1 MPNDRC
7 TRLRIARGLATA
19 VLAGSWSSREIATRL
34 GAALRL
40 KRERKWQVALANRI
54 VAHFGSA
61 APPPT
66 QFRLVRFIV
75 SDAAFEK
82 CCRVLWCRS
91 RETALDLQDLPR
103 APMSPAPAILGIE
116 KVPPLT
122 TPGELARW
130 LELEPVELEWLADCR
145 GRERQRPAGPLRH
158 YRYVWLRKKS
168 GKARLLEI
176 PKQRLK
182 AVQRRILD
190 GILAFVAPHEAAH
203 AFRAGHSTVT
213 CASPHVGQRVVL
225 RIDLRDFFPSI
236 PAGRVQALFRTIG
249 YPEPVARL
257 LAALCTNSTPGDAL
271 EEERENPGGRQSR
284 FAAPHLPQGAPSSP
298 AVANLCTYRLDC
310 RLAGLA
316 RKIGL
321 NYTRYADDLVF
332 SGGCDFER
340 NLSRFRIFVCAI
352 VLNEGFSIRR
362 RKTRVMRS
370 GARQEVAG
378 VIVNRRANVSR
389 DEFDRLKALL
399 FNCGRSGPA
408 GQNRAGLENFREHLL
423 GRVAYVA
430 MIHPQRGARLHE
442 MFERIDWSEG

>member
-7 TRLRIARGLATA
+7 TRLRIARGLAAA
-19 VLAGSWSSREIATRL
+19 VLAGPWSSAEIAARL
-34 GAALRL
+34 GTALR
-40 KRERKWQVALANRI
+40 RERKWQVSVADRV
-54 VAHFGSA
+54 VAHFGTG

-66 QFRLVRFIV
+66 QLRLVRFIV

-116 KVPPLT
+116 KLPPLT

-130 LELEPVELEWLADCR
+130 LELEPAELEWLADCR
-145 GRERQRPAGPLRH
+145 GREGQRPPGPMRH
-158 YRYVWLRKKS
+158 YRYVWLQKTS
-168 GKARLLEI
+168 GRARLLEI

-190 GILAFVAPHEAAH
+190 GILALVAPHEAAH
-203 AFRAGHSTVT
+203 AFRAGRSTVT
-213 CASPHVGQRVVL
+213 CASPHAGQRVVL

-236 PAGRVQALFRTIG
+236 PAGRVQALFHTVG
-249 YPEPVARL
+249 YPEAVARL
-257 LAALCTNSTPGDAL
+257 LAGLCTNSAPDDAF
-271 EEERENPGGRQSR
+271 EDGRGNPGGSETR
-284 FAAPHLPQGAPSSP
+284 FTAPHLPQGAPTSP
-298 AVANLCTYRLDC
+298 AVANLCAYRLDC
-310 RLAGLA
+310 RLGGLA
-316 RKIGL
+316 RKMGF

-332 SGGCDFER
+332 SGGRDFER

-370 GARQEVAG
+370 GARQEIAG
-378 VIVNRRANVSR
+378 VIVNRHTNVPR
-389 DEFDRLKALL
+389 DEFDQLKAVL
-399 FNCGRSGPA
+399 FNCARSGPA
-408 GQNRAGLENFREHLL
+408 GQNRAGLESFREHLL

-430 MIHPQRGARLHE
+430 MVHPQRGARLRE
-442 MFERIDWSEG
+442 MFERIDWSNG